1 MIMYEYECEQKLWL
15 LGNVFTTNFDGQ
27 IGLSIYYRKNDAT
40 GEVKIDKIAYHGCE
54 KDLAPALGSQL
65 EVVVDQ
71 ILSKKKS
78 KCQCHCFNFMI
89 LHGLGGL

>member
-1 MIMYEYECEQKLWL
+1 M
-15 LGNVFTTNFDGQ
+15 GTNKTNCDSW
-27 IGLSIYYRKNDAT
+27 IGLFVYYRKNDAT

-71 ILSKKKS
+71 ILSKN
-78 KCQCHCFNFMI
+78 KCQCHCLNFMI

>member
-1 MIMYEYECEQKLWL
+1 M
-15 LGNVFTTNFDGQ
+15 GTNKTNCDSWISLFV
-27 IGLSIYYRKNDAT
+27 SYRKNDAT
-40 GEVKIDKIAYHGCE
+40 GELKIDKIAYHGCE

-78 KCQCHCFNFMI
+78 KCQCR
-89 LHGLGGL
+89 